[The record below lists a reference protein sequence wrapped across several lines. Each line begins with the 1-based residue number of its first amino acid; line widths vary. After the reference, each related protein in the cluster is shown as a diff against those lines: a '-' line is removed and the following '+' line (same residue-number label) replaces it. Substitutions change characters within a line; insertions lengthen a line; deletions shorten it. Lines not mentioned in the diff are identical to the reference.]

1 MFAKKNE
8 LSGTGRRAS
17 KSWVLSAPWKLAS
30 NALGAGATVLLVGA
44 VWSRITHDSVAAS
57 TLFNLG
63 VATEV
68 GMVVAF
74 IQAMIEGRRSE
85 P

>member
-8 LSGTGRRAS
+8 LSRTRRLAS
-17 KSWVLSAPWKLAS
+17 KSWTPSAPWNLAS

-44 VWSRITHDSVAAS
+44 VWSRITHDSAAAS
-57 TLFNLG
+57 TLFNVG

>member
-8 LSGTGRRAS
+8 LSRTRRPAS
-17 KSWVLSAPWKLAS
+17 KSWTPSAPWNLAS

-44 VWSRITHDSVAAS
+44 VWSRITHDSAAAS
-57 TLFNLG
+57 TLFSLG
-63 VATEV
+63 LATEV
-68 GMVVAF
+68 SMVAAF
-74 IQAMIEGRRSE
+74 IQAVLKGRRSG